1 MGALTEL
8 VQCPSLR
15 IIVFRKIDTVCN
27 VAKKRV
33 RIVATGVNEADFG
46 AGAVPVG
53 GDSMKFHQ
61 SLTPTVG
68 TFARKPPRCAFQR
81 TQPND
86 ILLSGIQRRIL
97 DIALPV
103 VSRRTHVDR
112 VNNGAIDGVRLQA
125 REPCRIRDRLG
136 GETTTE

>member
-15 IIVFRKIDTVCN
+15 IIVFREIDTVCN

-33 RIVATGVNEADFG
+33 RIVATGVNETDFG

-53 GDSMKFHQ
+53 RDSIEFHH

-86 ILLSGIQRRIL
+86 ILFSPIQRQTLHIT
-97 DIALPV
+97 LPPLT
-103 VSRRTHVDR
+103 RPTH
-112 VNNGAIDGVRLQA
+112 
-125 REPCRIRDRLG
+125 
-136 GETTTE
+136 

>member
-1 MGALTEL
+1 MGALSQL
-8 VQCPSLR
+8 IQSPSLR
-15 IIVFRKIDTVCN
+15 IVVLREIDTVCN
-27 VAKKRV
+27 VAEKRM
-33 RIVATGVNEADFG
+33 RIVATGVNDTDFG
-46 AGAVPVG
+46 TGAVPVG
-53 GDSMKFHQ
+53 GDSIEFHH

-68 TFARKPPRCAFQR
+68 ALARKPPRSAFQR

-97 DIALPV
+97 NIALPM

-125 REPCRIRDRLG
+125 REPCGIRDCLG
-136 GETTTE
+136 GETSPV